1 MSEEY
6 QYEDKI
12 SHTGNGETLS
22 RQVTMQLSSDQ
33 YEKLFFQPTAA
44 RGDLAKRLG
53 NPTLL
58 GLFGFLLPFQTVV
71 FLLLG
76 FQGGSTSCEST

>member
-1 MSEEY
+1 MSE
-6 QYEDKI
+6 YEDKI
-12 SHTGNGETLS
+12 SHHGNGEPLG
-22 RQVTMQLSSDQ
+22 RQVTMQLSSEQ

-58 GLFGFLLPFQTVV
+58 GLFGFLLPFQTTV
-71 FLLLG
+71 FLLMG
-76 FQGGSTSCEST
+76 FQGGSASCRF